1 MFVRPQ
7 LNEKLHKL
15 GASTDVSKLGPK
27 VTHVVLSKEYMS
39 DKSNA
44 IWIADIEEKAP
55 NAELVEEDDLK
66 TAF

>member
-39 DKSNA
+39 DKS
-44 IWIADIEEKAP
+44 IWIANIEEKAP

-66 TAF
+66 TVF